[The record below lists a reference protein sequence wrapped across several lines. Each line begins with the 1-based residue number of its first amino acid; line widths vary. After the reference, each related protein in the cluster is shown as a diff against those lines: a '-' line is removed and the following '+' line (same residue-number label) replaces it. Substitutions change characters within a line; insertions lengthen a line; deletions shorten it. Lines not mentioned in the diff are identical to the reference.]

1 MFNAKEETKKN
12 IEFIKKYFVDNKLKG
27 AVVGISGGKDSA
39 VVTALMTKALGKE
52 NVIGVTMPCE
62 SKENDRKDAQLVA
75 KKYDIELIN
84 VDLTDTYYTFKK
96 QFSNITKETTNAD
109 INIKPRLRMSTL
121 YYVASIFSNI
131 KKGTYIVAGT
141 SNRSEAY
148 VGYFTKGGDSVC
160 DIKPLINLTVSE
172 VIKIGEVLEVPEKV
186 LYKAPSDGLSNKTDE
201 EKLGVSYKDIEK
213 YLNNEKLSQDT
224 KERIEKLHKN
234 SLHKF
239 IIPEYK
245 RCA

>member
-1 MFNAKEETKKN
+1 MFNAKEETKKI

-96 QFSNITKETTNAD
+96 QFSNITKETTT
-109 INIKPRLRMSTL
+109 NIKFL
-121 YYVASIFSNI
+121 
-131 KKGTYIVAGT
+131 KKPFLFI
-141 SNRSEAY
+141 R
-148 VGYFTKGGDSVC
+148 
-160 DIKPLINLTVSE
+160 
-172 VIKIGEVLEVPEKV
+172 
-186 LYKAPSDGLSNKTDE
+186 APPT
-201 EKLGVSYKDIEK
+201 
-213 YLNNEKLSQDT
+213 
-224 KERIEKLHKN
+224 LHKSSWQLRLLSHFSAAQN
-234 SLHKF
+234 YCLPS
-239 IIPEYK
+239 P
-245 RCA
+245 R